1 MFCGKLGYIKQNYA
15 LWSLYAGKEDK
26 KCEYNYAVREKD
38 KGSNVS
44 TEKIF
49 QVSSAREKL
58 FPAGV
63 QR

>member
-1 MFCGKLGYIKQNYA
+1 MFCGKLGYIKQNYY
-15 LWSLYAGKEDK
+15 LWSLYARREDK

-38 KGSNVS
+38 KGSKVS

-49 QVSSAREKL
+49 QEYRAREKL